1 MGYLSLDFL
10 LSLCSV
16 LRAAI
21 VDIIIQRARY
31 RNTHRSSFPRARLD
45 TPSSVC
51 SHMEG
56 GHENLQSDTTSTQC
70 ARQREEEEE
79 KQKNNNEI
87 PLGPNSLFSSCCDR
101 RDAPSAVHTG
111 GNDWKHD
118 RSRPSGGWHHL
129 VHTHTHTNRPPPIS

>member
-31 RNTHRSSFPRARLD
+31 RNTHRGSFPRARLD

-101 RDAPSAVHTG
+101 RDELVDCLKLEMNRLNIIAGLSLFP
-111 GNDWKHD
+111 
-118 RSRPSGGWHHL
+118 RPFWSYAL
-129 VHTHTHTNRPPPIS
+129 LAL